1 MAGTMSRG
9 DVRADLKD
17 SLHDAASALSD
28 PEDFDRCLNA
38 ALEDLGAWLPRTL
51 AASLPLVANQAEYAA
66 PADFIRFKM
75 ALWGR
80 SNTVQPWDKA
90 WPGKLPAVYH
100 ADGLLILSPAPTAQ
114 QIGILGTAYR
124 FYYFAGHTLAEDAE
138 QTTVPAD
145 RRSLLLLR
153 AQAEACKELALRGIT
168 KPVALRDGMSQGP
181 RNATPSALH
190 AALMADFLARCKA

>member
-9 DVRADLKD
+9 DVRSDLKD
-17 SLHDAASALSD
+17 SLHDSASVLSD

-38 ALEDLGAWLPRTL
+38 ALEDLGAWMPRTL
-51 AASLPLVANQAEYAA
+51 AASLTLQVDQAEYTA

-80 SNTVQPWDKA
+80 SNTAKPWDKA

-100 ADGLLILSPAPTAQ
+100 ADGLLILSPAPSVQ
-114 QIGILGTAYR
+114 QIAILGSSYR
-124 FYYFAGHTLAEDAE
+124 FYYFAGHTLAEDAA

-145 RRSLLLLR
+145 RRNLLLLR
-153 AQAEACKELALRGIT
+153 AQAEACKELALRGVS
-168 KPVALRDGMSQGP
+168 KPVSLRDGISNMA
-181 RNATPSALH
+181 RNATPSFLH
-190 AALMADFLARCKA
+190 SSLMADFLARCKA

>member
-9 DVRADLKD
+9 DVRSDLKD

-38 ALEDLGAWLPRTL
+38 ALEDLGVWMPRTL
-51 AASLPLVANQAEYAA
+51 AASLPLQADQAEYAA

-80 SNTVQPWDKA
+80 SSTAKPWDKA

-100 ADGLLILSPAPTAQ
+100 ADGLLILSPAPTVQ
-114 QIGILGTAYR
+114 QIGVLGAAYR
-124 FYYFAGHTLAEDAE
+124 FYYFAGHTLAEDAA
-138 QTTVPAD
+138 QTTVPTD

-168 KPVALRDGMSQGP
+168 KPVTLRDGISNMA
-181 RNATPSALH
+181 RNATPSFLH
-190 AALMADFLARCKA
+190 SSLMADFLARCKA